1 MPGSLGHEFQDA
13 KTFASWVLHIV
24 LFSSSFPLELW
35 YLVQLNKWNKWFF
48 WSITGYWLFE
58 VW

>member
-24 LFSSSFPLELW
+24 LFSSFFPW
-35 YLVQLNKWNKWFF
+35 NNRIQCNQTNGCFGLVFF
-48 WSITGYWLFE
+48 SGY
-58 VW
+58 